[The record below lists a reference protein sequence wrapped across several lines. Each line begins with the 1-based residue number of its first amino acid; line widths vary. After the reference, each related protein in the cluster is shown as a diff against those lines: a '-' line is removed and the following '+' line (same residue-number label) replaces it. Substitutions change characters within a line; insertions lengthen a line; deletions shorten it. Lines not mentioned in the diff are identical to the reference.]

1 MNKSVT
7 RIVCALLVW
16 AAVPLEEGMV
26 VHADDADDHHVPHQA
41 AGETAPTV
49 QAGSVHV
56 RVLDLDLVNQ
66 EGESVKFKRDVVS
79 DKLIVMNFIYTRCT
93 TACPIL
99 SLTFT
104 RLQDLLGARLGKEV
118 VLISISVDPMT
129 DIPPRLKEYAR
140 RHRARPG
147 WVFLTGDRSNVKA
160 VLSGFGAYSPTI
172 DDHPVMI
179 VVGDARQ
186 ETWSRYYG
194 FPAPE
199 QIVARLDELQAARQ
213 AARVGSTAGDGRP

>member
-1 MNKSVT
+1 MNKRVT
-7 RIVCALLVW
+7 RMACALLAW
-16 AAVPLEEGMV
+16 AAVLPEEGMV
-26 VHADDADDHHVPHQA
+26 VHADDAVDHHVPHQA
-41 AGETAPTV
+41 AGEPAPIV

-56 RVLDLDLVNQ
+56 RVLDLDLVNH
-66 EGESVKFKRDVVS
+66 EGEPVKFKRDVVS

-99 SLTFT
+99 SLTFS
-104 RLQDLLGARLGKEV
+104 RLQKMLGARLGQEV
-118 VLISISVDPMT
+118 VLVSISVDPTT
-129 DIPPRLKEYAR
+129 DIPPRLKEYAQ

-172 DDHPVMI
+172 DDHPAMI

-186 ETWSRYYG
+186 GTWSRYYG

-199 QIVARLDELQAARQ
+199 QILARLDELQSARQ
-213 AARVGSTAGDGRP
+213 AAGVGSTPGDGPP